1 MTKKIITHLHLRCY
15 LLSAEIS
22 TCFMVLTILDK
33 TTLTGNYKLPKNY
46 CSIFKNLPARR
57 SDFLQAHDF
66 HELHLKKSTCYFFS
80 LKLCGHCWLENSK
93 SATRITEM
101 GNWIALILNCFICKR
116 SIIQIQKFLG
126 LSTTQTMLHIYNNG
140 QLMVI
145 DWHNNFCD
153 QWKALPNSYHDRQY
167 IDVRTTFTDFN
178 SFATISYFFVFLV

>member
-66 HELHLKKSTCYFFS
+66 HELHLKRSTCYFFS

-101 GNWIALILNCFICKR
+101 GNLNCFNFGLLYL
-116 SIIQIQKFLG
+116 QKKHY
-126 LSTTQTMLHIYNNG
+126 SNTKISW
-140 QLMVI
+140 I
-145 DWHNNFCD
+145 KHN
-153 QWKALPNSYHDRQY
+153 PNYVTH
-167 IDVRTTFTDFN
+167 
-178 SFATISYFFVFLV
+178 L